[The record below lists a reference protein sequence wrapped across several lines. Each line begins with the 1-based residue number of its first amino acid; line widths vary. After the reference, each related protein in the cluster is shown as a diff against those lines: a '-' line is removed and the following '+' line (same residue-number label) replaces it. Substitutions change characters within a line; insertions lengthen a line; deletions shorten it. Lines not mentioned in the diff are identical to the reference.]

1 MLKTTTTTDTTSKEA
16 KSEILHTLKILVH
29 NYMFEAAN
37 RRAESQ
43 FLKGKAKR
51 DAMTEF
57 YLGGISTLDFLF
69 SEINDKGSLILPSPM
84 FEIMRGEY
92 LQPIENHPD
101 VLLINAN
108 LEQIFTIVKPSKI

>member
-1 MLKTTTTTDTTSKEA
+1 MLKTTEKTDTTPDGE
-16 KSEILHTLKILVH
+16 KSQILHTLKILVH

-92 LQPIENHPD
+92 IQPIENHPYD
-101 VLLINAN
+101 LVINAN
-108 LEQIFTIVKPSKI
+108 IEKIFEFKISSKS